1 MEMTILVSDRG
12 REINYMLY
20 VIMIL
25 LIQIIT
31 LLAFLTIC
39 IVGGS
44 DDYE

>member
-1 MEMTILVSDRG
+1 
-12 REINYMLY
+12 MLY
-20 VIMIL
+20 VIMYL
-25 LIQIIT
+25 LIQTIT

>member
-1 MEMTILVSDRG
+1 
-12 REINYMLY
+12 MLY

-39 IVGGS
+39 IEGCS
-44 DDYE
+44 NENE

>member
-1 MEMTILVSDRG
+1 MI
-12 REINYMLY
+12 Y
-20 VIMIL
+20 VVMIL
-25 LIQIIT
+25 LIQVIT

>member
-1 MEMTILVSDRG
+1 
-12 REINYMLY
+12 MLY
-20 VIMIL
+20 VIIIL
-25 LIQIIT
+25 LIQVIT

>member
-1 MEMTILVSDRG
+1 
-12 REINYMLY
+12 MLY

-44 DDYE
+44 EDNE

>member
-1 MEMTILVSDRG
+1 MEKTILVSDRG
-12 REINYMLY
+12 REIYYMIY
-20 VIMIL
+20 VIMVL

-31 LLAFLTIC
+31 LLEFLTIC

>member
-1 MEMTILVSDRG
+1 
-12 REINYMLY
+12 MLY
-20 VIMIL
+20 VIIIL

>member
-1 MEMTILVSDRG
+1 
-12 REINYMLY
+12 MLY

-44 DDYE
+44 DDYK

>member
-1 MEMTILVSDRG
+1 
-12 REINYMLY
+12 MLY

-31 LLAFLTIC
+31 LLGFLAIC

>member
-1 MEMTILVSDRG
+1 
-12 REINYMLY
+12 MLCA
-20 VIMIL
+20 IIIL

-31 LLAFLTIC
+31 LLAFLIIC

>member
-1 MEMTILVSDRG
+1 
-12 REINYMLY
+12 MLY

-39 IVGGS
+39 IVGGN
-44 DDYE
+44 DYE

>member
-1 MEMTILVSDRG
+1 
-12 REINYMLY
+12 MLY

-25 LIQIIT
+25 LIQVIT

-44 DDYE
+44 DNYD

>member
-1 MEMTILVSDRG
+1 
-12 REINYMLY
+12 MLY

-25 LIQIIT
+25 LIQTIT